1 MPTAAVT
8 SAPEA
13 TPMKAA
19 AMETTAM
26 ETTVEAFVEISAV
39 M

>member
-19 AMETTAM
+19 AMETT
-26 ETTVEAFVEISAV
+26 VEAFVEISAV